1 MVHCNNR
8 SFAAAV
14 KTLEGADVDMF
25 GSTVK
30 EARAASTE
38 AKATIASEIFEE
50 EENTRREH
58 GRTILG
64 DVTLADQSSITFE

>member
-1 MVHCNNR
+1 
-8 SFAAAV
+8 
-14 KTLEGADVDMF
+14 MF

-64 DVTLADQSSITFE
+64 DVTHR